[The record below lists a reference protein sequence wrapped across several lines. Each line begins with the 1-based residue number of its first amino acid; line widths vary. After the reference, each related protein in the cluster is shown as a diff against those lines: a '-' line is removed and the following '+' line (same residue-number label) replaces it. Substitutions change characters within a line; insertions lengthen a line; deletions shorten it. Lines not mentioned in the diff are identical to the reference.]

1 MDAYNV
7 YFPFHLKDSYV
18 KTEMLKL
25 LSWRNM
31 ALNIE
36 KLLQP
41 GSCIELWYLEVLVQN
56 LTLSMLKASLAYI
69 YVSAVYITCN
79 FEKMHENINNVNK
92 HNIKF
97 RIYPN
102 RYL

>member
-1 MDAYNV
+1 
-7 YFPFHLKDSYV
+7 
-18 KTEMLKL
+18 
-25 LSWRNM
+25 
-31 ALNIE
+31 
-36 KLLQP
+36 
-41 GSCIELWYLEVLVQN
+41 
-56 LTLSMLKASLAYI
+56 MLKASLAYI